1 MSTSAD
7 TALDNLARI
16 VQVVK
21 RDRELRRWFDGLS
34 QKAASERRN
43 EIMVMS
49 AKMTAMSEDADLVA
63 SFQMLADERV
73 FDAACEA
80 LAD

>member
-1 MSTSAD
+1 MSTSVD

-16 VQVVK
+16 VQVVR

-34 QKAASERRN
+34 KKAASERRI
-43 EIMVMS
+43 EIIVMS
-49 AKMTAMSEDADLVA
+49 AKMAAKGEDGDLVA
-63 SFQMLADERV
+63 SFHLLADARV
-73 FDAACEA
+73 FEAACEA